1 MKAYLDLLRH
11 VRQHG
16 EIRADRTG
24 TGTRGIFGATYV
36 LAEKLNLGY
45 TFTDQTNQDNVA
57 NRTQEQ
63 RSHVASANYKIG
75 RAHV

>member
-24 TGTRGIFGATYV
+24 TGTLGIFGA
-36 LAEKLNLGY
+36 
-45 TFTDQTNQDNVA
+45 
-57 NRTQEQ
+57 
-63 RSHVASANYKIG
+63 SCASTSRKASPS
-75 RAHV
+75 